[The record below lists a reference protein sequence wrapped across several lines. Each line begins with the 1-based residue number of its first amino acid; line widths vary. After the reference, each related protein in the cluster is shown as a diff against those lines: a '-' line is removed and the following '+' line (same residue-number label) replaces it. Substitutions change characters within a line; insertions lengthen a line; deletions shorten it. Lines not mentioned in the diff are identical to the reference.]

1 MVLREPEDHTCRI
14 LRPPMEDSPD
24 SEASSGSMVLK
35 EQLDI
40 LRSCWNVPGR
50 CQGFCASSFGLASV
64 GACNGD
70 DMPTERTV
78 LSLWR
83 DCWGNNSWNSSASGL
98 LRALSAEC
106 ERCGHLDADFSEAGI
121 ESSSHAHSAT
131 KEMNVF
137 LQMACTDNAM

>member
-14 LRPPMEDSPD
+14 LRPPLEDSPD
-24 SEASSGSMVLK
+24 SEASSGAMVLN

-40 LRSCWNVPGR
+40 FRSCWNVPGR
-50 CQGFCASSFGLASV
+50 SSSEQPFC

-70 DMPTERTV
+70 DMPTDRTV

-83 DCWGNNSWNSSASGL
+83 DCWGNSWNSSASGL
-98 LRALSAEC
+98 LRALSADC
-106 ERCGHLDADFSEAGI
+106 ERRGHLDADFIEAGI
-121 ESSSHAHSAT
+121 ESSAHAHSAT